1 MAVCGAPAGASA
13 SHASECSALM
23 DKHSTDLRR
32 MPPSP
37 ALQQI
42 IDSKMIRQLARRMM
56 LSASKC

>member
-1 MAVCGAPAGASA
+1 
-13 SHASECSALM
+13 M